1 MAKQIIFGEEAR
13 RSLEKGINSL
23 ADTVKITLGPKGR
36 NVVLDK
42 KYGAPLI
49 TNDGVTIA
57 KEIELENPFENMG
70 AQLVKEVATK
80 TNDVA
85 GDGTTTATLLAQA
98 IIREGLK
105 NLAAGANP
113 MVLRSGIEA
122 ATNAAVES
130 LKSMSV
136 PVSGKQSIEN
146 VAANSA
152 ADPTIGK
159 LISEAME
166 KVGKDGVIPV
176 EESKTMQTNLSLV
189 EGMQFDR
196 GYVSAY
202 MATDTDKMEAVL
214 DNPYILITDKKISNI
229 QEILPLLEQVLQ
241 GCAAWGARV
250 FLDECFLDLTE
261 DGVSAKALLAA
272 HPELLILKAFTKSY
286 GMAGIRLG
294 YCLCADSA
302 LLHRMA
308 SASQP
313 WNVSSLAQSA
323 GVAAL
328 TEQDFLQRTRSLVHT
343 ERRWLTDNLTAL
355 GFWVC
360 PSQANYLLFRGP
372 RGLREG
378 LLRQGIAIR
387 GCENYSGLD
396 DGWYRIAVRPHEE
409 NEALITAI
417 RQFCKEK
424 SLWL

>member
-1 MAKQIIFGEEAR
+1 MLYQTENQHG
-13 RSLEKGINSL
+13 G
-23 ADTVKITLGPKGR
+23 DVYGGGITLDFSANTNPLGTPPG
-36 NVVLDK
+36 VLEAVCRALPRLHRYPDPYCRRLVQAIATHEQVPASYILCGNGAADLIYTYCAALRPRTAVEPAPTFAE
-42 KYGAPLI
+42 YGL
-49 TNDGVTIA
+49 G
-57 KEIELENPFENMG
+57 
-70 AQLVKEVATK
+70 
-80 TNDVA
+80 
-85 GDGTTTATLLAQA
+85 LAQVGCRVTPYFLHQA
-98 IIREGLK
+98 ENFDVDEGFLPF
-105 NLAAGANP
+105 L
-113 MVLRSGIEA
+113 E
-122 ATNAAVES
+122 
-130 LKSMSV
+130 
-136 PVSGKQSIEN
+136 
-146 VAANSA
+146 
-152 ADPTIGK
+152 
-159 LISEAME
+159 E
-166 KVGKDGVIPV
+166 KKP
-176 EESKTMQTNLSLV
+176 
-189 EGMQFDR
+189 
-196 GYVSAY
+196 
-202 MATDTDKMEAVL
+202 EAVFL
-214 DNPYILITDKKISNI
+214 CTPNNPTGRLLP
-229 QEILPLLEQVLQ
+229 LPLLEWILQ

-250 FLDECFLDLTE
+250 LLDECFLDLTE

-343 ERRWLTDNLTAL
+343 ERRWLTDNLAAL

-409 NEALITAI
+409 NETLITAI

>member
-1 MAKQIIFGEEAR
+1 MLYQTENQHG
-13 RSLEKGINSL
+13 G
-23 ADTVKITLGPKGR
+23 DVYGGGITLDFSANTNPLGTPPG
-36 NVVLDK
+36 VLEAVRCGLPQLHRYPDPYCRRLVQAITAHEQVPASYILCGNGAADLIYAYCAALRPRTAVEPAPTFAE
-42 KYGAPLI
+42 YGL
-49 TNDGVTIA
+49 G
-57 KEIELENPFENMG
+57 
-70 AQLVKEVATK
+70 
-80 TNDVA
+80 
-85 GDGTTTATLLAQA
+85 LAQVGCRVTPYFLHQA
-98 IIREGLK
+98 ENFDVDEGFLPFLEEK
-105 NLAAGANP
+105 KPEVVFLCNP
-113 MVLRSGIEA
+113 
-122 ATNAAVES
+122 N
-130 LKSMSV
+130 
-136 PVSGKQSIEN
+136 N
-146 VAANSA
+146 
-152 ADPTIGK
+152 PTGR
-159 LISEAME
+159 LL
-166 KVGKDGVIPV
+166 P
-176 EESKTMQTNLSLV
+176 
-189 EGMQFDR
+189 
-196 GYVSAY
+196 
-202 MATDTDKMEAVL
+202 
-214 DNPYILITDKKISNI
+214 
-229 QEILPLLEQVLQ
+229 LPLLEWILQ

-250 FLDECFLDLTE
+250 FLDECFIDLTE

-409 NEALITAI
+409 NEVLITAI

>member
-1 MAKQIIFGEEAR
+1 MLYQMENQHG
-13 RSLEKGINSL
+13 G
-23 ADTVKITLGPKGR
+23 DVYGGGITLDFSANTNPLGTPPG
-36 NVVLDK
+36 VLEAVCRAPPQLHRYSDPYCRRLVQAIAAHEQVPASYVLCGNGAADLIYAYCAALRPRTAVEPAPTFAE
-42 KYGAPLI
+42 YGL
-49 TNDGVTIA
+49 G
-57 KEIELENPFENMG
+57 
-70 AQLVKEVATK
+70 
-80 TNDVA
+80 
-85 GDGTTTATLLAQA
+85 LAQVGCRVTPYFLHQA
-98 IIREGLK
+98 ENFDVDEGFLPF
-105 NLAAGANP
+105 L
-113 MVLRSGIEA
+113 E
-122 ATNAAVES
+122 
-130 LKSMSV
+130 
-136 PVSGKQSIEN
+136 
-146 VAANSA
+146 
-152 ADPTIGK
+152 
-159 LISEAME
+159 E
-166 KVGKDGVIPV
+166 KKP
-176 EESKTMQTNLSLV
+176 
-189 EGMQFDR
+189 
-196 GYVSAY
+196 
-202 MATDTDKMEAVL
+202 EAVFL
-214 DNPYILITDKKISNI
+214 CTPNNPTGRLLP
-229 QEILPLLEQVLQ
+229 LPLLEWILQ

-302 LLHRMA
+302 LLHSMA

-417 RQFCKEK
+417 RQSCKEK

>member
-1 MAKQIIFGEEAR
+1 MLYQTENQHG
-13 RSLEKGINSL
+13 G
-23 ADTVKITLGPKGR
+23 DVYGGGITLDFSANTNPLGTPPS
-36 NVVLDK
+36 VLEAVCRALPQLYRYSDPYCRRLVQAIAGHEQVPASYILCGNGAADLIYTYCAALRPRTAVELAPTFVE
-42 KYGAPLI
+42 YGA
-49 TNDGVTIA
+49 G
-57 KEIELENPFENMG
+57 
-70 AQLVKEVATK
+70 
-80 TNDVA
+80 
-85 GDGTTTATLLAQA
+85 LAQVGC
-98 IIREGLK
+98 RVERYFLHQTQNFDVDEGFL
-105 NLAAGANP
+105 LF
-113 MVLRSGIEA
+113 LE
-122 ATNAAVES
+122 
-130 LKSMSV
+130 
-136 PVSGKQSIEN
+136 
-146 VAANSA
+146 
-152 ADPTIGK
+152 
-159 LISEAME
+159 E
-166 KVGKDGVIPV
+166 KKP
-176 EESKTMQTNLSLV
+176 
-189 EGMQFDR
+189 
-196 GYVSAY
+196 
-202 MATDTDKMEAVL
+202 EAVFL
-214 DNPYILITDKKISNI
+214 CTPNNPTGRLLP
-229 QEILPLLEQVLQ
+229 LPLLEWILQ

-409 NEALITAI
+409 NEVLITAI

-424 SLWL
+424 ALWQ

>member
-1 MAKQIIFGEEAR
+1 MLYQMENQHG
-13 RSLEKGINSL
+13 G
-23 ADTVKITLGPKGR
+23 DVYGGGITLDFSANTNPLGTPPG
-36 NVVLDK
+36 VLE
-42 KYGAPLI
+42 AVCRALP
-49 TNDGVTIA
+49 
-57 KEIELENPFENMG
+57 
-70 AQLVKEVATK
+70 QLHRYSDPYCRRLV
-80 TNDVA
+80 
-85 GDGTTTATLLAQA
+85 QA
-98 IIREGLK
+98 I
-105 NLAAGANP
+105 AAHEQVPASYVLCGNGAADLIYAYCAA
-113 MVLRSGIEA
+113 LRPR
-122 ATNAAVES
+122 TAVE
-130 LKSMSV
+130 
-136 PVSGKQSIEN
+136 P
-146 VAANSA
+146 A
-152 ADPTIGK
+152 PTFAEYG
-159 LISEAME
+159 L
-166 KVGKDGVIPV
+166 GLP
-176 EESKTMQTNLSLV
+176 
-189 EGMQFDR
+189 
-196 GYVSAY
+196 
-202 MATDTDKMEAVL
+202 
-214 DNPYILITDKKISNI
+214 
-229 QEILPLLEQVLQ
+229 LPLLEWILQ

-294 YCLCADSA
+294 YCLCADSV

-328 TEQDFLQRTRSLVHT
+328 TEQDFLQRTRTLVHT

-387 GCENYSGLD
+387 GCGNYSGLD

>member
-1 MAKQIIFGEEAR
+1 MLYQMENQHG
-13 RSLEKGINSL
+13 G
-23 ADTVKITLGPKGR
+23 DVYGGGITLDFSANTNPLGTPPG
-36 NVVLDK
+36 VLEAVRRGLPQLHRYPDPYCRRLVQAITAHEQVPASYILCGNGAADLIYAYCAALRPRTAVELAPTFVE
-42 KYGAPLI
+42 YGA
-49 TNDGVTIA
+49 G
-57 KEIELENPFENMG
+57 
-70 AQLVKEVATK
+70 
-80 TNDVA
+80 
-85 GDGTTTATLLAQA
+85 LAQVGCRVERYFLHQA
-98 IIREGLK
+98 ENFDVDEGFLPF
-105 NLAAGANP
+105 L
-113 MVLRSGIEA
+113 E
-122 ATNAAVES
+122 
-130 LKSMSV
+130 
-136 PVSGKQSIEN
+136 
-146 VAANSA
+146 
-152 ADPTIGK
+152 
-159 LISEAME
+159 E
-166 KVGKDGVIPV
+166 KKP
-176 EESKTMQTNLSLV
+176 
-189 EGMQFDR
+189 
-196 GYVSAY
+196 
-202 MATDTDKMEAVL
+202 EAVFL
-214 DNPYILITDKKISNI
+214 CTPNNPTGRL
-229 QEILPLLEQVLQ
+229 LPLLEWILQ

-424 SLWL
+424 ALWQ

>member
-1 MAKQIIFGEEAR
+1 MCRALPQLHRYSDPYCR
-13 RSLEKGINSL
+13 RLVQAIAAHEQVPASYVLCGNGA
-23 ADTVKITLGPKGR
+23 ADLIYAYCAALRPRTAVEPAPTFAEYGLG
-36 NVVLDK
+36 
-42 KYGAPLI
+42 
-49 TNDGVTIA
+49 
-57 KEIELENPFENMG
+57 
-70 AQLVKEVATK
+70 
-80 TNDVA
+80 
-85 GDGTTTATLLAQA
+85 LAQVGCRVTPYFLHQA
-98 IIREGLK
+98 ENFDVDEGFLPF
-105 NLAAGANP
+105 L
-113 MVLRSGIEA
+113 E
-122 ATNAAVES
+122 
-130 LKSMSV
+130 
-136 PVSGKQSIEN
+136 
-146 VAANSA
+146 
-152 ADPTIGK
+152 
-159 LISEAME
+159 E
-166 KVGKDGVIPV
+166 KKP
-176 EESKTMQTNLSLV
+176 
-189 EGMQFDR
+189 
-196 GYVSAY
+196 
-202 MATDTDKMEAVL
+202 EAVFL
-214 DNPYILITDKKISNI
+214 CTPNNPTGRLLP
-229 QEILPLLEQVLQ
+229 LPLLEWILQ

-302 LLHRMA
+302 LLHSMA

>member
-1 MAKQIIFGEEAR
+1 MNHRIESMKPSASMVLMARAKEMQKTDPTVIGLAGGEPDFPTPDRISMAAI
-13 RSLEKGINSL
+13 RSLTEGYTHYVVGPGLPELRQAIQKKLREENGLDYDVNCIMVTPGGKNAIYL
-23 ADTVKITLGPKGR
+23 AVQAILNEGDEVMVLDPAWVSYEPIIQAAGGVTVKVKLDYQQDYRIT
-36 NVVLDK
+36 
-42 KYGAPLI
+42 AE
-49 TNDGVTIA
+49 A
-57 KEIELENPFENMG
+57 LE
-70 AQLVKEVATK
+70 
-80 TNDVA
+80 
-85 GDGTTTATLLAQA
+85 
-98 IIREGLK
+98 
-105 NLAAGANP
+105 
-113 MVLRSGIEA
+113 
-122 ATNAAVES
+122 AVC
-130 LKSMSV
+130 
-136 PVSGKQSIEN
+136 
-146 VAANSA
+146 
-152 ADPTIGK
+152 
-159 LISEAME
+159 
-166 KVGKDGVIPV
+166 
-176 EESKTMQTNLSLV
+176 
-189 EGMQFDR
+189 
-196 GYVSAY
+196 
-202 MATDTDKMEAVL
+202 TDKTRL
-214 DNPYILITDKKISNI
+214 IIINYPNNPTGRLLP
-229 QEILPLLEQVLQ
+229 LPLLEWILQ
-241 GCAAWGARV
+241 GCAVWGARV

-360 PSQANYLLFRGP
+360 PSHANYLLFRGP
-372 RGLREG
+372 LGLRER
-378 LLRQGIAIR
+378 LLQQGIAIR
-387 GCENYSGLD
+387 GCGNYNGLD

>member
-1 MAKQIIFGEEAR
+1 M
-13 RSLEKGINSL
+13 
-23 ADTVKITLGPKGR
+23 
-36 NVVLDK
+36 
-42 KYGAPLI
+42 
-49 TNDGVTIA
+49 
-57 KEIELENPFENMG
+57 
-70 AQLVKEVATK
+70 
-80 TNDVA
+80 
-85 GDGTTTATLLAQA
+85 LL
-98 IIREGLK
+98 
-105 NLAAGANP
+105 P
-113 MVLRSGIEA
+113 
-122 ATNAAVES
+122 
-130 LKSMSV
+130 
-136 PVSGKQSIEN
+136 
-146 VAANSA
+146 
-152 ADPTIGK
+152 
-159 LISEAME
+159 
-166 KVGKDGVIPV
+166 
-176 EESKTMQTNLSLV
+176 
-189 EGMQFDR
+189 
-196 GYVSAY
+196 
-202 MATDTDKMEAVL
+202 
-214 DNPYILITDKKISNI
+214 
-229 QEILPLLEQVLQ
+229 LPLLEWILQ

-424 SLWL
+424 SLWQ